1 MAAFS
6 LEDLLELQPSTIS
19 RDLSGYIT
27 YIFGAPKVGKTTL
40 ARDMQALI
48 VACEDGTRA
57 LTGAYAQKAKNWAD
71 IRALM
76 RYCKDDRLKERYKA
90 IAIDTIDVAAAYCE
104 KYVCSQLDIQT
115 LGEGGWTKNGWSVF
129 KKEFEEVFRT
139 ITMEGYAVL
148 FISHDKTE
156 EVTRP
161 DGTKFNKIV
170 ATAPSSTNNIIKNMA
185 DIIAYGYF
193 DPITQERYMMLRSLD
208 GMADVGCRFQ
218 YIEPKIPFGY
228 NSLVEALNKAIDKE
242 EEIAG
247 SGAITVNRAVYEN
260 KELDYDELIKE
271 FNDIIANI
279 PGSSDT
285 SQTTAEGK
293 EFISYWVPRIT
304 EITNKYLGVGKKVS
318 QCTRAQVEQ
327 LSLIIDDMRDIIK
340 YKEM

>member
-1 MAAFS
+1 MANFD
-6 LEDLLELQPSTIS
+6 LDDLLALEPSKIS

-27 YIFGAPKVGKTTL
+27 YVFGAPKVGKTTL
-40 ARDMQALI
+40 ARDMGALI

-76 RYCKDDRLKERYKA
+76 RFCKDDRMKERYKA
-90 IAIDTIDVAAAYCE
+90 IAIDTIDVAAAYCD
-104 KYVCSQLDIQT
+104 KYVCAQLDIQT
-115 LGEGGWTKNGWSVF
+115 LGEGGWAKNGWATF

-161 DGTKFNKIV
+161 DGTKYTRVI

-218 YIEPKIPFGY
+218 YIDPKIPFGY
-228 NSLVEALNKAIDKE
+228 QSLVEALNRAIDKE

-247 SGAITVNRAVYEN
+247 SGAVTTEKREDTT
-260 KELDYDELIKE
+260 KELNYDNLMKE
-271 FNDIIANI
+271 FSDIIANI
-279 PGSSDT
+279 PGSSDAT
-285 SQTTAEGK
+285 GETEEGK
-293 EFISYWVPRIT
+293 QFISYWVPRIT
-304 EITNKYLGVGKKVS
+304 EITNKYLGTGKKVS

-327 LSLIIDDMRDIIK
+327 LSLIVDDM
-340 YKEM
+340 KELVKGK

>member
-1 MAAFS
+1 MANFS
-6 LEDLLELQPSTIS
+6 IDDLLNLEPSKIS

-40 ARDMQALI
+40 ARDMGALI

-76 RYCKDDRLKERYKA
+76 RFCKDDRIKKKYKA
-90 IAIDTIDVAAAYCE
+90 IAIDTIDVAASYCD
-104 KYVCSQLDIQT
+104 KYVCAQLDIQT
-115 LGEGGWTKNGWSVF
+115 LGEGGWSKNGWSTF

-139 ITMEGYAVL
+139 ITMEGFAVL

-161 DGTKFNKIV
+161 DGTSYTRVV
-170 ATAPSSTNNIIKNMA
+170 ATAPSSINRIIKNMS

-193 DPITQERYMMLRSLD
+193 DPMTQERYMMLRSLD

-228 NSLVEALNKAIDKE
+228 KSLVDALNTAIDKE

-247 SGAITVNRAVYEN
+247 SDAVTNDRQIIEN
-260 KELDYDELIKE
+260 KELDYDELMKE
-271 FNDIIANI
+271 FSTIIANI
-279 PGSSDT
+279 PGSSDAAQST
-285 SQTTAEGK
+285 EEGK
-293 EFISYWVPRIT
+293 QFAEYWAPRIT
-304 EITNKYLGVGKKVS
+304 EITVKYLGTGKKVS

-327 LSLIIDDMRDIIK
+327 LSLIVDELKELIK
-340 YKEM
+340 G

>member
-1 MAAFS
+1 MANFS
-6 LEDLLELQPSTIS
+6 LDDLLELEPSKIS

-27 YIFGAPKVGKTTL
+27 YVFGAPKVGKTTL
-40 ARDMQALI
+40 ARDMGALI

-76 RYCKDDRLKERYKA
+76 RFCKDDRIKAKYKA
-90 IAIDTIDVAAAYCE
+90 IAIDTVDVAASYCE
-104 KYVCSQLDIQT
+104 KYVCAQLDIQT

-161 DGTKFNKIV
+161 DGTTYTRVV
-170 ATAPSSTNNIIKNMA
+170 ATAPSSINRIIKNMS

-193 DPITQERYMMLRSLD
+193 DSITQERYMMLRSFD

-218 YIEPKIPFGY
+218 YIESKIPFGY
-228 NSLVEALNKAIDKE
+228 DSLVEALNAAIDKE
-242 EEIAG
+242 EEVAG
-247 SGAITVNRAVYEN
+247 SGAVVEKKEKEEN
-260 KELDYDELIKE
+260 KELDFDVLMSE
-271 FNDIIANI
+271 FSEIIANI
-279 PGSSDT
+279 PGSSDNT
-285 SQTTAEGK
+285 QSTEDGKKFAE
-293 EFISYWVPRIT
+293 YWVPRIS
-304 EITNKYLGVGKKVS
+304 EITNKYLGTGKKVS

-327 LSLIIDDMRDIIK
+327 LSLIVDEISDLVKDNK
-340 YKEM
+340 

>member
-1 MAAFS
+1 MANFS
-6 LEDLLELQPSTIS
+6 LEDLLNLEPSKIS

-27 YIFGAPKVGKTTL
+27 YVFGAPKVGKTTL
-40 ARDMQALI
+40 ARDMGALI

-57 LTGAYAQKAKNWAD
+57 LTGAYAQKAKNWSD

-76 RYCKDDRLKERYKA
+76 RFCKDEKMKERYKA
-90 IAIDTIDVAAAYCE
+90 IAIDTVDVCAAYCE
-104 KYVCSQLDIQT
+104 KYVCAQLDIQT

-161 DGTKFNKIV
+161 NGSTFNRV
-170 ATAPSSTNNIIKNMA
+170 VPTAPSSINNIIKNMS

-193 DPITQERYMMLRSLD
+193 DPETQERYMMLRSLD

-228 NSLVEALNKAIDKE
+228 QSLIDALNAAIDKE
-242 EEIAG
+242 EEKAG
-247 SGAITVNRAVYEN
+247 PGAVTTERVKYEN
-260 KELDYDELIKE
+260 KELDFDTLMTE
-271 FNDIIANI
+271 FNNIIANI
-279 PGSSDT
+279 PGSSDVA
-285 SQTTAEGK
+285 QTTPEGK
-293 EFISYWVPRIT
+293 QFIEYWAPRIT
-304 EITNKYLGVGKKVS
+304 EITVKYLGSGKKVS

-327 LSLIIDDMRDIIK
+327 LSLIVDDLKDLIK
-340 YKEM
+340 A

>member
-1 MAAFS
+1 MANFDIN
-6 LEDLLELQPSTIS
+6 DLLNLKPSTIS

-48 VACEDGTRA
+48 IACEDGTRA
-57 LTGAYAQKAKNWAD
+57 LTNAKVQKAKNWSD

-76 RYCKDDRLKERYKA
+76 RFCKDERIKEMYKA
-90 IAIDTIDVAAAYCE
+90 IAIDTVDVCASFCE
-104 KYVCSQLDIQT
+104 KYVCAQLDIQT
-115 LGEGGWTKNGWSVF
+115 LGEGGWAKNGWSVF

-161 DGTKFNKIV
+161 DGTKYTRVV
-170 ATAPSSTNNIIKNMA
+170 ATAQSSVNNIIKNMS

-193 DPITQERYMMLRSLD
+193 DPVTQERYMMLRSLD

-228 NSLVEALNKAIDKE
+228 KPLVDALHKAIDKE
-242 EEIAG
+242 EEMG
-247 SGAITVNRAVYEN
+247 GNVVETKVQEET
-260 KELDYDELIKE
+260 KELDFDALMKE
-271 FNDIIANI
+271 FNDMVANI
-279 PGSSDT
+279 PGSTDINQSTD
-285 SQTTAEGK
+285 EGK
-293 EFISYWVPRIT
+293 QFLEYWAPRIT
-304 EITNKYLGVGKKVS
+304 EITTKYLGTGKKVS

-327 LSLIIDDMRDIIK
+327 LSLIVDELKELIK
-340 YKEM
+340 NK

>member
-1 MAAFS
+1 MANFD
-6 LEDLLELQPSTIS
+6 LDDLLALEPSKIS

-27 YIFGAPKVGKTTL
+27 YVFGAPKVGKTTL
-40 ARDMQALI
+40 ARDMGALI

-76 RYCKDDRLKERYKA
+76 RFCKDDRMKERYKA
-90 IAIDTIDVAAAYCE
+90 IAIDTIDVAAAYCD
-104 KYVCSQLDIQT
+104 KYVCAQLDIQT
-115 LGEGGWTKNGWSVF
+115 LGEGGWAKNGWATF

-161 DGTKFNKIV
+161 DGTKYTRVI

-218 YIEPKIPFGY
+218 YIDPKIPFGY
-228 NSLVEALNKAIDKE
+228 QSLVEALNRAIDKE

-247 SGAITVNRAVYEN
+247 SGAVTTEKREDAT
-260 KELDYDELIKE
+260 KELNYDNLMKE
-271 FNDIIANI
+271 FSDIIANI
-279 PGSSDT
+279 PGSSDAT
-285 SQTTAEGK
+285 GETEEGK
-293 EFISYWVPRIT
+293 QFISYWVPRIT
-304 EITNKYLGVGKKVS
+304 EITNKYLGTGKKVS

-327 LSLIIDDMRDIIK
+327 LSLIVDDM
-340 YKEM
+340 KELVKGK

>member
-1 MAAFS
+1 MANFDIN
-6 LEDLLELQPSTIS
+6 DLLALEPSTIS

-27 YIFGAPKVGKTTL
+27 YIYGAPKVGKTTL
-40 ARDMQALI
+40 ARDMGALI

-57 LTGAYAQKAKNWAD
+57 LTGAYVQKAKNWSD

-76 RYCKDDRLKERYKA
+76 RFCKDERIKERYKA
-90 IAIDTIDVAAAYCE
+90 IAFDTIDVCANFAK
-104 KYVCSQLDIQT
+104 KYVCAQLDIQT
-115 LGEGGWTKNGWSVF
+115 LGEGGWAKNGWSTF
-129 KKEFEEVFRT
+129 KEELEEVFRT

-161 DGTKFNKIV
+161 DGTKFTRIV
-170 ATAPSSTNNIIKNMA
+170 PTAQSSLNTIIKNMA

-193 DPITQERYMMLRSLD
+193 DPMTQERYMMLRSLD

-228 NSLVEALNKAIDKE
+228 KSLVDALNKAIDKE
-242 EEIAG
+242 EEMGGKVVATK
-247 SGAITVNRAVYEN
+247 AKEEN
-260 KELDYDELIKE
+260 KELDFDVLMKE

-279 PGSSDT
+279 PGSSDINQST
-285 SQTTAEGK
+285 EEGK
-293 EFISYWVPRIT
+293 QFLEYWAPRIT
-304 EITNKYLGVGKKVS
+304 EITVKYLGTGKKVS

-327 LSLIIDDMRDIIK
+327 LSLIVDEMNELIK
-340 YKEM
+340 NK

>member
-1 MAAFS
+1 MANFDID
-6 LEDLLELQPSTIS
+6 DLLNLEPSKIS

-27 YIFGAPKVGKTTL
+27 YVFGAPKVGKTTL
-40 ARDMQALI
+40 ARDMKALI

-57 LTGAYAQKAKNWAD
+57 LTGAYVRKAKNWAD

-76 RYCKDDRLKERYKA
+76 RFCKDERMKERYKA
-90 IAIDTIDVAAAYCE
+90 IAIDTVDVCASYCE
-104 KYVCSQLDIQT
+104 KYVCAQLDIQT

-161 DGTKFNKIV
+161 DGSKFNRVI
-170 ATAPSSTNNIIKNMA
+170 ATAPSSINNIIKNMS

-193 DPITQERYMMLRSLD
+193 DPITQERYMMLRSFD

-228 NSLVEALNKAIDKE
+228 QNLVDALNAAIDKE
-242 EEIAG
+242 EEMAG
-247 SGAITVNRAVYEN
+247 SDAVTTDRVVYKN
-260 KELDYDELIKE
+260 KELDFDELMKE
-271 FNDIIANI
+271 FNTIIANI

-285 SQTTAEGK
+285 NQSTPEGK
-293 EFISYWVPRIT
+293 QFSEYWVPRIT
-304 EITNKYLGVGKKVS
+304 EITVRYLGTGKKVS

-327 LSLIIDDMRDIIK
+327 LSLIIDDLK
-340 YKEM
+340 YLVKE

>member
-1 MAAFS
+1 MANFD
-6 LEDLLELQPSTIS
+6 LDDLLALEPSKIS

-27 YIFGAPKVGKTTL
+27 YVFGAPKVGKTTL
-40 ARDMQALI
+40 ARDMGALI

-76 RYCKDDRLKERYKA
+76 RFCKDDRMKERYKA
-90 IAIDTIDVAAAYCE
+90 IAIDTIDVAAAYCD
-104 KYVCSQLDIQT
+104 KYVCAQLDIQT
-115 LGEGGWTKNGWSVF
+115 LGEGGWAKNGWATF

-161 DGTKFNKIV
+161 DGSKYTRVI

-218 YIEPKIPFGY
+218 YIDSKIPFGY
-228 NSLVEALNKAIDKE
+228 QSLVDALNRAIDKE

-247 SGAITVNRAVYEN
+247 SGAVTREKREDTT
-260 KELDYDELIKE
+260 KELDYDVLMKE
-271 FNDIIANI
+271 FSIIIANI

-285 SQTTAEGK
+285 TGETEEGK
-293 EFISYWVPRIT
+293 QFVSYWVPRIT
-304 EITNKYLGVGKKVS
+304 EITNKYLGTGKKVS

-327 LSLIIDDMRDIIK
+327 LSLIVDEMKELIK
-340 YKEM
+340 G